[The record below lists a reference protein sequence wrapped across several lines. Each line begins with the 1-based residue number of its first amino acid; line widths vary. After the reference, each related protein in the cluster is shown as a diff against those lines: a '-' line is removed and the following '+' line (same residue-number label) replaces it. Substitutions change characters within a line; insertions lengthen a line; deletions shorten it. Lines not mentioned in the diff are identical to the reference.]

1 MNVLTQRE
9 DIGPS
14 WTRALGMTRDELR
27 REPIWHHSSA
37 GKKSTCNE
45 GDLGLIPG
53 WGRSSGEGKG
63 CPLQYS
69 GLENSMDCIVHGVAK
84 NQTQLS
90 DFHFHLSILK
100 KGLSWNRLTDL
111 ENKFMVTRRE
121 TGERIVREFGIYMY
135 TLLHY
140 KWITSTCIPHG
151 TLLNVMWQSG
161 DQGVW
166 GSMDTCICMSESLC
180 CPPETITTLLISY
193 TSTQNKKF

>member
-1 MNVLTQRE
+1 
-9 DIGPS
+9 
-14 WTRALGMTRDELR
+14 
-27 REPIWHHSSA
+27 
-37 GKKSTCNE
+37 
-45 GDLGLIPG
+45 
-53 WGRSSGEGKG
+53 
-63 CPLQYS
+63 
-69 GLENSMDCIVHGVAK
+69 MDCIVHGVAK